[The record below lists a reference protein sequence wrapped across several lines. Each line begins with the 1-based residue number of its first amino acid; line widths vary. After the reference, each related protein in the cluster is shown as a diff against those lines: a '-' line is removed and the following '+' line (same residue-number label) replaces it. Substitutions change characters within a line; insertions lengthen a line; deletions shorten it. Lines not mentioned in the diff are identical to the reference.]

1 MIERKEIDELTK
13 YWYFT
18 FVITL
23 FERDSNMTLMT
34 VHATHKSTLHL
45 DKYPLMTNN

>member
-13 YWYFT
+13 YWYLT

-23 FERDSNMTLMT
+23 FERDSNMT